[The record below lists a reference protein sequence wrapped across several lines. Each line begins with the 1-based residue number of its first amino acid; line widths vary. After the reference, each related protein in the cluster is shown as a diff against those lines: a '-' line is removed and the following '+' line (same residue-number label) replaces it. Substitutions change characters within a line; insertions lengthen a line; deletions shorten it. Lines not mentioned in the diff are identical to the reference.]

1 MDTSSLTIPTQ
12 IIHQQDQVQYQIL
25 NLIQILNQIYRPYL
39 ITLNSNS
46 INILNHLISLVV
58 FTNDLIDLLDILIMY
73 FIIKI

>member
-25 NLIQILNQIYRPYL
+25 NLIQILNQKYHPYL